1 MLMGPLG
8 RMLDMSRR
16 ERRGMT
22 LVLVVVGLLLALT
35 ALCGQCVPDERWP
48 QAVGDGA
55 GRSAAAVEAPADT
68 VRRHD
73 TVRRPGDGRGKP
85 PRKGRR
91 HSVPARDG
99 KKPRPLRPPLD
110 PLPRF

>member
-1 MLMGPLG
+1 MQMGPLG
-8 RMLDMSRR
+8 RMLNMSRR

-35 ALCGQCVPDERWP
+35 VLCGRCVPDERWP

-68 VRRHD
+68 VRR
-73 TVRRPGDGRGKP
+73 PGDGRGKP

-91 HSVPARDG
+91 HSAPARDG